1 MIKQKITILFSFCL
15 IFISCNQEETPK
27 GIIEKQKMINVM
39 VDMQITD
46 SYLNQVI
53 NRDTMMMQAHTR
65 YNYIF
70 KKYGIDSAQFSRS
83 LAYYS
88 DKPDEFNKMFNGVLD
103 SLNMKEVFA
112 RQTDSLRMVVKRR
125 KDSIERVNLMKKDSL
140 RRKDSLKKILE
151 KKKDSL
157 KVHVIPAK

>member
-1 MIKQKITILFSFCL
+1 MIKQKIAILFSFCL
-15 IFISCNQEETPK
+15 IFISCSQEKTPK
-27 GIIEKQKMINVM
+27 GIIEKQKMINAM
-39 VDMQITD
+39 VDFQITD

-53 NRDTMMMQAHTR
+53 NKDTMLMQAHSR

-83 LAYYS
+83 LLYYS
-88 DKPDEFNKMFNGVLD
+88 NKPDEFNKMFNGVLD

-112 RQTDSLRMVVKRR
+112 RQTDSLRMLIKRR
-125 KDSIERVNLMKKDSL
+125 KDSIDRINLMKKDSL
-140 RRKDSLKKILE
+140 LKKDSLKKILN

-157 KVHVIPAK
+157 KIHVVPAK

>member
-1 MIKQKITILFSFCL
+1 MIKQKIAILFSFCL
-15 IFISCNQEETPK
+15 IFISCGQEEAPK
-27 GIIEKQKMINVM
+27 GIIEKQKMISVM

-46 SYLNQVI
+46 AYLNQVM
-53 NRDTMMMQAHTR
+53 NSDTMMMQAHTR
-65 YNYIF
+65 YDYIF

-83 LAYYS
+83 LSYYS
-88 DKPDEFNKMFNGVLD
+88 KRPDEFNKMFNGVLD

-140 RRKDSLKKILE
+140 LKKDSLKKIL

>member
-1 MIKQKITILFSFCL
+1 MIKKKIAILFSLCL
-15 IFISCNQEETPK
+15 IFISCSQEETPK

-46 SYLNQVI
+46 SYLNQVS
-53 NRDTMMMQAHTR
+53 NKDTMMMQAHTR

-88 DKPDEFNKMFNGVLD
+88 DKPDEFNKMFNVVLD
-103 SLNMKEVFA
+103 SLNSKEVFA
-112 RQTDSLRMVVKRR
+112 RQTDSLRRVMKSR
-125 KDSIERVNLMKKDSL
+125 KDSIAQIKLMKKDSL
-140 RRKDSLKKILE
+140 LNKDSMKKIFDKR
-151 KKKDSL
+151 KKSL